1 MCELTEE
8 ARAAR
13 AAYCREWRAKNKDR
27 VADYNR
33 RYWAKVAAQRKEE
46 SSNAKANNQS

>member
-1 MCELTEE
+1 MCELTNE

-13 AAYCREWRAKNKDR
+13 AAYCREWRSKNKDR

-33 RYWAKVAAQRKEE
+33 RYWDKVAAQRKAENTHAEAKDE
-46 SSNAKANNQS
+46 S